1 MKHIIVVD
9 GFSGTRKLLCQLISN
24 TQKDYAVDE
33 AMSVVEAENI
43 IRRKWV
49 NLVILDISKPT
60 KNGLE
65 ALLDLK
71 QLFPKIPVLVVNGP
85 ANAKYADH
93 FMDIRCEGY
102 LNKDADYAELC
113 NAIRA
118 ILTGHPY
125 FPGMQHTVAQPLE
138 KSRYPKR
145 LSSREMQIFLKTI
158 KGMTTKSMS
167 NELKISSSTVSV
179 TKSNIM
185 RKMQLRDR
193 RELIMYALR
202 QEWLPPNYIFQ
213 PR

>member
-1 MKHIIVVD
+1 MKHMIVVD

-24 TQKDYAVDE
+24 TRKDYVVDQ
-33 AMSVVEAENI
+33 AMSVVEAESI
-43 IRRKWV
+43 IRQKRV

-65 ALLDLK
+65 ALLDIK

-85 ANAKYADH
+85 AHAKYADH

-102 LNKDADYAELC
+102 LTKDADYAELC
-113 NAIRA
+113 KAIQA
-118 ILTGHPY
+118 ILGGGTY
-125 FPGMQHTVAQPLE
+125 FPAVMNSGAQAVD

-185 RKMQLRDR
+185 RKMQLHDR

>member
-24 TQKDYAVDE
+24 TQKQYAVDQAMNVVDAE
-33 AMSVVEAENI
+33 AI
-43 IRRKWV
+43 IRQKRV

-71 QLFPKIPVLVVNGP
+71 QLFPKIPVLVINGP
-85 ANAKYADH
+85 DHAKYADH
-93 FMDIRCEGY
+93 FLDIRCEGY
-102 LNKDADYAELC
+102 LTKDADYAELC
-113 NAIRA
+113 KAIQA
-118 ILTGHPY
+118 ILAGDSY
-125 FPGMQHTVAQPLE
+125 FHSIHQSSAQLPE

>member
-24 TQKDYAVDE
+24 TQKQYAVDQAMNVVDAE
-33 AMSVVEAENI
+33 AI
-43 IRRKWV
+43 IRQKRV

-71 QLFPKIPVLVVNGP
+71 QLFPKIPVLVINGP
-85 ANAKYADH
+85 DHAKYADH
-93 FMDIRCEGY
+93 FLDIRCEGY
-102 LNKDADYAELC
+102 LTKDADYAELC
-113 NAIRA
+113 KAIQA
-118 ILTGHPY
+118 ILAGDSY
-125 FPGMQHTVAQPLE
+125 FPSIHQSSAQLPE

>member
-24 TQKDYAVDE
+24 TQKDYVVDQ
-33 AMSVVEAENI
+33 AMNVVEAENI
-43 IRRKWV
+43 IRQKRV

-71 QLFPKIPVLVVNGP
+71 QLFPKIPVLVINGP
-85 ANAKYADH
+85 DHAKYADH
-93 FMDIRCEGY
+93 FMEIRCEGY
-102 LNKDADYAELC
+102 LPKAADYAELC
-113 NAIRA
+113 KAIQTILAGNAYY
-118 ILTGHPY
+118 PS
-125 FPGMQHTVAQPLE
+125 MQHATQPLE

-167 NELKISSSTVSV
+167 NELRISSSTVSV

>member
-24 TQKDYAVDE
+24 TQKQYAVDQAMNVVDAE
-33 AMSVVEAENI
+33 AI
-43 IRRKWV
+43 IRQKRV

-71 QLFPKIPVLVVNGP
+71 QLFPKIPVLVINGP
-85 ANAKYADH
+85 DHAKYADH

-102 LNKDADYAELC
+102 LTKDADYTELC
-113 NAIRA
+113 KAIQA
-118 ILTGHPY
+118 ILAGDSY
-125 FPGMQHTVAQPLE
+125 FPSIHQSSAHLPE